1 MFQRDAKIDAAVHS
15 GDYQL
20 AQSLVVKKIKQYPNT
35 SYYYAIESKIAQL
48 MGDYDA
54 SLKKATDL
62 FNKTPSDP
70 DAVVV
75 LSDVFT
81 NLEYYL
87 PDDETVFERC
97 SKKYPTFPLINKW
110 FNTMIESNDVIG
122 MQKST
127 MMLNKIASSGSVK
140 ISNSKLLKFWSATT
154 LMLCCLINK
163 QKLKPSTLKLYPMLG
178 LKLIESFEAEFDN
191 YSEFYVFAKLLIL
204 SNKSKEACIK
214 IENFLKNKENNLTLK
229 ILLLET
235 LNDIEDYEKLNE
247 LSRYFLIDL
256 KEDDWDIFKLLI
268 KSQFKL
274 NKTVDELVE
283 IINNYKFGRNK
294 YLAYLEIFK
303 IYKYDESK
311 FIEYFSLYL
320 ENFGHKLCCF
330 PDLKIFLKDD
340 LSGSLISLIENSIEN
355 KFNEREID
363 SILKKEKKSTEND
376 LIFMVNYIKFKMFLN
391 KENFTDLNF
400 INKCITFYNINK
412 HLLKNKEVTE
422 YYPGFEFIILLVQSL
437 ILINKNKIT
446 NDSVEFEKLV
456 VKLIII
462 LEMAVAN
469 DLHEFHLRLWL
480 IKLYNLI
487 NCYSES
493 KFNFEFLKIKLIQL
507 DTLSNSITNRIGTTT
522 TDKSILNSCTN
533 FYDSHAANDCPNLI
547 NYAFQNGTFDKL
559 QGFIELSNRLS
570 NSLTNVLNAIELIK
584 ISRITNDKEL
594 IDDSCIPV
602 LKSYWG
608 KILNNPNYLQGV
620 TDLDC
625 KISDNRDIK
634 TFWDNGIHEKINEID
649 EFLNSNISNNPTNN
663 INYVKLNLIKELIL
677 YKKSRNLPTLINQ
690 YNELVNKQSKEEDE
704 ENFKQF
710 TSIELWSFKTFQII
724 INKNENENEVVENAI
739 NEFTKIFNDSSI
751 NKLDNYQLDWKFNH
765 FYYSTIDNLKILKA
779 YVKNYS
785 NKLNKDKLKSKSIR
799 KLINHLEQIIKKFK
813 DDNLMDLK
821 KIKDAHIRDLKS
833 DISDWFINDETIGKN
848 INISEDFINGCFNN
862 ITSSTDESLKNLRN
876 I

>member
-1 MFQRDAKIDAAVHS
+1 
-15 GDYQL
+15 
-20 AQSLVVKKIKQYPNT
+20 
-35 SYYYAIESKIAQL
+35 
-48 MGDYDA
+48 
-54 SLKKATDL
+54 
-62 FNKTPSDP
+62 
-70 DAVVV
+70 
-75 LSDVFT
+75 
-81 NLEYYL
+81 
-87 PDDETVFERC
+87 
-97 SKKYPTFPLINKW
+97 
-110 FNTMIESNDVIG
+110 
-122 MQKST
+122 
-127 MMLNKIASSGSVK
+127 
-140 ISNSKLLKFWSATT
+140 
-154 LMLCCLINK
+154 
-163 QKLKPSTLKLYPMLG
+163 
-178 LKLIESFEAEFDN
+178 
-191 YSEFYVFAKLLIL
+191 
-204 SNKSKEACIK
+204 
-214 IENFLKNKENNLTLK
+214 
-229 ILLLET
+229 
-235 LNDIEDYEKLNE
+235 
-247 LSRYFLIDL
+247 
-256 KEDDWDIFKLLI
+256 
-268 KSQFKL
+268 
-274 NKTVDELVE
+274 
-283 IINNYKFGRNK
+283 
-294 YLAYLEIFK
+294 
-303 IYKYDESK
+303 
-311 FIEYFSLYL
+311 
-320 ENFGHKLCCF
+320 
-330 PDLKIFLKDD
+330 
-340 LSGSLISLIENSIEN
+340 
-355 KFNEREID
+355 
-363 SILKKEKKSTEND
+363 
-376 LIFMVNYIKFKMFLN
+376 
-391 KENFTDLNF
+391 
-400 INKCITFYNINK
+400 
-412 HLLKNKEVTE
+412 
-422 YYPGFEFIILLVQSL
+422 
-437 ILINKNKIT
+437 
-446 NDSVEFEKLV
+446 
-456 VKLIII
+456 
-462 LEMAVAN
+462 MAVAN

-559 QGFIELSNRLS
+559 QGFIELSIRLS

-649 EFLNSNISNNPTNN
+649 EFLNSNISNNPNNN
-663 INYVKLNLIKELIL
+663 IDYVKLNLIKELIL

-704 ENFKQF
+704 EISRQF

-724 INKNENENEVVENAI
+724 INKNENENELVENAI
-739 NEFTKIFNDSSI
+739 NEFTKIFNDNIVST
-751 NKLDNYQLDWKFNH
+751 LDNYQLDWKFNH

-785 NKLNKDKLKSKSIR
+785 NKLNKDKVKSKSIR
-799 KLINHLEQIIKKFK
+799 KLINHLEQLIKKFK

>member
-1 MFQRDAKIDAAVHS
+1 MFQRDAKIDDAVQS
-15 GDYQL
+15 GNYQL

-87 PDDETVFERC
+87 PEDETVFERC

-140 ISNSKLLKFWSATT
+140 ISNSKLLKFWSAVT

-204 SNKSKEACIK
+204 SNKPKEACIK

-235 LNDIEDYEKLNE
+235 LNEIEDYKKLNE

-256 KEDDWDIFKLLI
+256 KEDDWDTFKLLI

-303 IYKYDESK
+303 IYNYDESK
-311 FIEYFSLYL
+311 FIEYFNLYL

-340 LSGSLISLIENSIEN
+340 LSKSLISSIENSIEK
-355 KFNEREID
+355 KFNEKEID
-363 SILKKEKKSTEND
+363 LILKKEKKSTEND

-400 INKCITFYNINK
+400 INKCISFYNINK

-559 QGFIELSNRLS
+559 QGFIELSIRLS

-649 EFLNSNISNNPTNN
+649 EFLNSNISNNPNNN
-663 INYVKLNLIKELIL
+663 IDYVKLNLIKELIL

-704 ENFKQF
+704 EISRQF

-724 INKNENENEVVENAI
+724 INKNENENELVENAI
-739 NEFTKIFNDSSI
+739 NEFTKIFNDNIVST
-751 NKLDNYQLDWKFNH
+751 LDNYQLDWKFNH

-785 NKLNKDKLKSKSIR
+785 NKLNKDKVKSKSIR
-799 KLINHLEQIIKKFK
+799 KLINHLEQLIKKFK